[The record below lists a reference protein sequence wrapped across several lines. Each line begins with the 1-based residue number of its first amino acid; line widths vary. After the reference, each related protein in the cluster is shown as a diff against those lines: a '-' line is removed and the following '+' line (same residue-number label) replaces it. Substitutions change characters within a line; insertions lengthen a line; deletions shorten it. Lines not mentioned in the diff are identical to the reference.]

1 LEALMTESSKAVST
15 EPHGDRTLEG
25 IPAQVSCPNSDA
37 GSAGRFPLPVS
48 GLGWGFAV
56 QALTTVLLA
65 ALLWVVGL
73 RGADPRAMDDTGL
86 IALFTLPMI
95 AALVVLAIGF
105 FRALLRSAPE
115 WLLAVHL
122 VAFIGF
128 IHATPPALFGTL
140 RYAWAWKHIGIIDYI
155 LRTGSVDTTISNLPV
170 YHSWPGFFAG
180 TALLTDM
187 LGRSHLLALATWT
200 QLVFNLFNLLAA
212 RFLMR
217 TLTDDRRVIWLG
229 LWLFFLTSWLGLD
242 YFSPQGLAFPLYVV
256 LMGLVLRACR
266 HRIGGARDMD
276 GLTGATMSV
285 RAALPIMVLVMAVIA
300 SSHQITPL
308 MLVLG
313 LVTLFGSRRA
323 RGWYVPVL
331 AVALTVGW
339 ALVVARGFTIDSL
352 GGLTIGEPVQN
363 GADTLQKSADV
374 RGGQLLVS
382 YAGRF
387 NTAVGLAAAAVGIYQ
402 AKRRRRLDSA
412 ALLLLLS
419 PIILLGVTEYG
430 GEVLFRVILFMGPFM
445 AYFAALAVYPD
456 AAKRARRVVL
466 GGFLTAALLPGF
478 LLAYYGKDATNYFT
492 PAEVKTV
499 GWLYQNAEPNSVIV
513 VGSRNYPQ
521 RFLNYEKFIHLSI
534 ANEPEESRD
543 RVLADPAG
551 RLSGWIG
558 AGTSDKPGYILI
570 TRSQK
575 ISNDL
580 IGPMPAGSLD
590 RIENALRASPRYRI
604 VIDTG
609 DAVVFTLAG
618 NGEDH

>member
-1 LEALMTESSKAVST
+1 MTESAKAVST
-15 EPHGDRTLEG
+15 EPHGDDTLED
-25 IPAQVSCPNSDA
+25 IPAQVSGLDSDVD
-37 GSAGRFPLPVS
+37 SADRVPPPLS

-56 QALTTVLLA
+56 QALATVLVA
-65 ALLWVVGL
+65 AALWVVGL

-86 IALFTLPMI
+86 IALFTLPMV
-95 AALVVLAIGF
+95 AALVVLALGF
-105 FRALLRSAPE
+105 LRALLRSAPE
-115 WLLAVHL
+115 WHLAVHL

-140 RYAWAWKHIGIIDYI
+140 RYGWAWKHLGIIDYI

-170 YHSWPGFFAG
+170 YHSWPGFFGG

-187 LGRSHLLALATWT
+187 LGRSHLMSLATWT
-200 QLVFNLFNLLAA
+200 QLAFNLFNLLAV

-217 TLTDDRRVIWLG
+217 ALTDDRRVIWLG

-266 HRIGGARDMD
+266 PRKGGAGDVD
-276 GLTGATMSV
+276 GPPAAAMSI

-308 MLVLG
+308 MMVLVL
-313 LVTLFGSRRA
+313 VALFGLGRA

-352 GGLTIGEPVQN
+352 SGLTIGEPVQN
-363 GADTLQKSADV
+363 GADTLRKSADV
-374 RGGQLLVS
+374 RGGQVLVS
-382 YAGRF
+382 YAGRLI
-387 NTAVGLAAAAVGIYQ
+387 TAVGLAVAAVGIYR

-419 PIILLGVTEYG
+419 PLMLLAVTEYG

-456 AAKRARRVVL
+456 ATNRVRRVVL
-466 GGFLTAALLPGF
+466 VGLLTAVLLPGF
-478 LLAYYGKDATNYFT
+478 LVAYFGKDSQNYFT
-492 PAEVKTV
+492 PTEVRTV
-499 GWLYQNAEPNSVIV
+499 SWLYQNAEPNTVIV

-521 RFLNYEKFIHLSI
+521 RFLNYEKFTDLSI
-534 ANEPEESRD
+534 ANEPKESRD

-551 RLSGWIG
+551 RLSRWLHAG
-558 AGTSDKPGYILI
+558 ASDKPGYILI

-580 IGPMPAGSLD
+580 IGPMPVGSLD
-590 RIENALRASPRYRI
+590 RIESALRASPQFRI
-604 VIDTG
+604 VVDTG
-609 DAVVFTLAG
+609 DAVVFTLAE
-618 NGEDH
+618 NGDDH

>member
-1 LEALMTESSKAVST
+1 MTESSKVKQ
-15 EPHGDRTLEG
+15 D
-25 IPAQVSCPNSDA
+25 IPAQVPCPDPDA
-37 GSAGRFPLPVS
+37 GSAGRVLQTVS
-48 GLGWGFAV
+48 GLGRSFAV
-56 QALTTVLLA
+56 QALATVLLA
-65 ALLWVVGL
+65 AFLWVAGL
-73 RGADPRAMDDTGL
+73 RGVDPRGMDDIGL
-86 IALFTLPMI
+86 IALLTPLMI
-95 AALVVLAIGF
+95 AALVVLALGF
-105 FRALLRSAPE
+105 LRALLRPAAE

-122 VAFIGF
+122 VAFIGL

-170 YHSWPGFFAG
+170 YHGWPGFFGG

-187 LGRSHLLALATWT
+187 LGRSHLLPLATWT

-212 RFLMR
+212 RFLLR
-217 TLTDDRRVIWLG
+217 ALTDDRRVIWLG

-242 YFSPQGLAFPLYVV
+242 YFSPQGLAFPLYLV
-256 LMGLVLRACR
+256 LMGLVLRAFR
-266 HRIGGARDMD
+266 YRKGGVRDVD
-276 GLTGATMSV
+276 GLPAAAMSI

-308 MLVLG
+308 MMVIG
-313 LVTLFGSRRA
+313 LVALFAFRKA
-323 RGWYVPVL
+323 RGWYVPVV

-352 GGLTIGEPVQN
+352 GSLTIFQPVQN

-374 RGGQLLVS
+374 RGGQVLVS
-382 YAGRF
+382 YAGRIV
-387 NTAVGLAAAAVGIYQ
+387 TVVGLAAAAAGVLR
-402 AKRRRRLDSA
+402 AARRRRLDHA

-419 PIILLGVTEYG
+419 PLLLLAVTEYG
-430 GEVLFRVILFMGPFM
+430 GEVLFRVNLFMVPFM

-456 AAKRARRVVL
+456 ATNRGWRVVL
-466 GGFLTAALLPGF
+466 GGLLTAALLPGF
-478 LLAYYGKDATNYFT
+478 LLAYFGKDAQNYFT

-499 GWLYQNAEPNSVIV
+499 SWLYQNAQPDTVIV

-521 RFLNYEKFIHLSI
+521 RFLNYEKFTDLSI
-534 ANEPEESRD
+534 ANEPKEGQD

-551 RLSGWIG
+551 RLSRWLRSGP
-558 AGTSDKPGYILI
+558 SNKPGYILI

-580 IGPMPAGSLD
+580 IGPMPVGSLD
-590 RIENALRASPRYRI
+590 RIEKALRASPQYRI
-604 VIDTG
+604 MVDTG
-609 DAVVFTLAG
+609 DAVVFTLAE
-618 NGEDH
+618 NGDIGSCIA